1 MMSMRPS
8 RSSPD
13 PHVLWVSKLLIKF
26 ICNHNSMSFESPGSP
41 DEEQEKMKG
50 ELINYFRTQLDSLE
64 EGGVHDGQTE
74 INEVLNDLERNEFE
88 STSKYLANELER
100 LKERKVEIRGSISEQ
115 DTLRV
120 IESARIKTQKL
131 WDSLQLKEK

>member
-1 MMSMRPS
+1 
-8 RSSPD
+8 
-13 PHVLWVSKLLIKF
+13 
-26 ICNHNSMSFESPGSP
+26 MSFESPGSP

-64 EGGVHDGQTE
+64 EGGVDDGQTE